1 MFTSVYFDLVYL
13 YRNVLLDY
21 PESPSVELV
30 AQMILHSKHFV
41 KELLFRDEDHES
53 LKFICRLILSPI
65 DLNADVNYDFIPM
78 EYVDVPLYATIGD
91 LKIAVQNAFRDT
103 YCVLETLRVTEIL
116 ELEGVEDEEVLF
128 GLVESGME
136 LRVKGC
142 GLDLEA
148 SLRYEGGTENWTVK
162 CKCGARDDDGER
174 MLACDIDICETWQHT
189 HCCGIEESK
198 AVPRLFVCETC
209 CSSLIT
215 VQNHVD

>member
-1 MFTSVYFDLVYL
+1 
-13 YRNVLLDY
+13 
-21 PESPSVELV
+21 
-30 AQMILHSKHFV
+30 
-41 KELLFRDEDHES
+41 
-53 LKFICRLILSPI
+53 
-65 DLNADVNYDFIPM
+65 
-78 EYVDVPLYATIGD
+78 
-91 LKIAVQNAFRDT
+91 
-103 YCVLETLRVTEIL
+103 
-116 ELEGVEDEEVLF
+116 
-128 GLVESGME
+128 ME
-136 LRVKGC
+136 LRVKGS

-215 VQNHVD
+215 VQKPCGLTYNYRLSMRAPLLQTHAPE